1 MGSLWPASK
10 NLFGGIPFKIIVLY
24 CVSLS
29 ILKFFPKRYKWLP
42 FFAVLLQPKTK
53 QKAFLE
59 FFERLGRT
67 DGETDGERPPVIY
80 IINIIIHVYNF
91 TL

>member
-10 NLFGGIPFKIIVLY
+10 NLFGGIPLKISVLH
-24 CVSLS
+24 CVRRS

-53 QKAFLE
+53 QKGFREYIDTLQTAP
-59 FFERLGRT
+59 T
-67 DGETDGERPPVIY
+67 SGEHCPRPY
-80 IINIIIHVYNF
+80 I
-91 TL
+91 

>member
-10 NLFGGIPFKIIVLY
+10 NLFGGIPLKISVL
-24 CVSLS
+24 CGVSRS

-53 QKAFLE
+53 QKRFRVL
-59 FFERLGRT
+59 
-67 DGETDGERPPVIY
+67 
-80 IINIIIHVYNF
+80 
-91 TL
+91 